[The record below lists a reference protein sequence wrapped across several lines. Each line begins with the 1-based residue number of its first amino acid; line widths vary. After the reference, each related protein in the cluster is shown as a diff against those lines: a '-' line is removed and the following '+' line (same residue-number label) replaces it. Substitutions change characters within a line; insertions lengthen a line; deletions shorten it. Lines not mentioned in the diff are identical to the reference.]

1 MTTDPDPISPI
12 REYALGLLGRRAY
25 SCGDLTHRLVS
36 RGHDPNLVDLVIG
49 RLTDCGLLDDEALAR
64 AMAEATVRKKPAAAA
79 LIEQK
84 LHARRIPPDIAA
96 RVVAE
101 ILAGVDPVEAAAQLA
116 RDMPAARRGDAGR
129 ANLQRIGAALSR
141 RGFDADIISE
151 ALDRAGLTQ
160 PLPNISFNQEH
171 GP

>member
-1 MTTDPDPISPI
+1 
-12 REYALGLLGRRAY
+12 
-25 SCGDLTHRLVS
+25 
-36 RGHDPNLVDLVIG
+36 
-49 RLTDCGLLDDEALAR
+49 
-64 AMAEATVRKKPAAAA
+64 MAEATVRKKPAAAA

-96 RVVAE
+96 RVVTE

-116 RDMPAARRGDAGR
+116 RDMLAARRGNAWR

-141 RGFDADIISE
+141 RGFDADIIGE

-160 PLPNISFNQEH
+160 PLPDISFNQEH